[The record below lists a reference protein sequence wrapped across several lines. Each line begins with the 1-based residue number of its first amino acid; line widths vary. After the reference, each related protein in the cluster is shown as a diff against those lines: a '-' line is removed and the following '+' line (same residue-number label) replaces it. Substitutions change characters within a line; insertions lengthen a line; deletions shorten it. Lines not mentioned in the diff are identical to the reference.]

1 VPLATMLIGLE
12 RRLSGFQRKAVQVGD
27 HRIAY
32 SEGGKGKPE
41 AVVLVHGFSS
51 SADSWNRMA
60 VQLTRGYHVIAPD
73 LPGWGESTRI
83 DSASY
88 GYPAQV
94 ERLHQFLQ
102 QLGLKRFHLAGHS
115 MGGCI
120 SARYVARYPDEV
132 ITLGLLAAH
141 GLTEPEQSELARDV
155 AKGDNWLVVSSIEG
169 FERLMNNLFVK
180 RPFVPRAVLKY
191 LAQVTVSRS
200 AKTQIIFSELQAN
213 NPPLLE
219 KLGNIKAPTFIIWG
233 DQDKLIHFSA
243 AEIFRKGIGT
253 AEVVIMKETGHMPLM
268 ENVKQC
274 GAAYR
279 KFLQKAC
286 GAKEAAA

>member
-1 VPLATMLIGLE
+1 VPLAKMLIGLE
-12 RRLSGFQRKAVQVGD
+12 RRLSGLQRKSVQVGD

-32 SEGGKGKPE
+32 SEGGKSKPE
-41 AVVLVHGFSS
+41 SVVLVHGFST

-60 VQLTRGYHVIAPD
+60 AQLTRRYQVIAPD

-120 SARYVARYPDEV
+120 SATYAARYPDEV

-155 AKGDNWLVVSSIEG
+155 ATGDNWLVVSSIEG

-191 LAQVTVSRS
+191 LAQVTASRS
-200 AKTQIIFSELQAN
+200 AKTQMVFSELQAN

-219 KLGNIKAPTFIIWG
+219 KLGNIKAPTFIVWG

-253 AEVVIMKETGHMPLM
+253 AEVLIMKETGHMPLM

-279 KFLQKAC
+279 EFLQKAR
-286 GAKEAAA
+286 GAKQAAA